1 MSESRQI
8 LGHRFLSK
16 LASLLGLR
24 VGAGKVDP
32 VNEKLRRKWGDL
44 PRVVPNHRML
54 LPKDLYCGTCQNWL
68 ASGFSAQSK
77 KPTTVLL
84 PYRAIRGFHL
94 GMMEDRFT
102 KR

>member
-8 LGHRFLSK
+8 LGHRSLSK

-54 LPKDLYCGTCQNWL
+54 LPKDLYCGTCQT
-68 ASGFSAQSK
+68 G
-77 KPTTVLL
+77 
-84 PYRAIRGFHL
+84 
-94 GMMEDRFT
+94 
-102 KR
+102 